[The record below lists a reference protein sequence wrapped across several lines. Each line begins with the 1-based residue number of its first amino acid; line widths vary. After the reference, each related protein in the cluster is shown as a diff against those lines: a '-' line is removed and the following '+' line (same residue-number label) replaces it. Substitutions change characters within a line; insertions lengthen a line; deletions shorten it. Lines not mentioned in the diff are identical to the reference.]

1 MTAKTIYL
9 DCFAG
14 ISGDM
19 AVGALLNCGVP
30 TEILH
35 QGLARLDL
43 DGYKIQVAPAAS
55 NVISA
60 NTFRVEVE
68 QNPSHRHWAD
78 IRQMLNKSRLKV
90 AVKDMAL
97 AIFTTLAEA
106 EAKVHNSEV
115 DQVHFHEVGAVDS
128 IIDIVGFA
136 ICLDHLG
143 VKRVISSPLPMGSG
157 LVSCAHGL
165 LPLPAPAVCEILA
178 GVPVYGA
185 ELQQELV
192 TPTGAAIV
200 KTVADSFGPFPSM
213 TIARVGYGQGSH
225 VLSDQRPNLLR
236 VVLGTANEVSEAQ
249 EVEVIECNLDDWSPE
264 GFPLLTEKLF
274 AIGVLDVVLKPIQMK
289 KGRPGFQL
297 EVICRPGLGWEA
309 RRCIL
314 SETTAIGLR
323 YRPEKR
329 WTLPRRTGTV
339 GTDLGRVAVKQVET
353 PTGLALYPEYED
365 CRRLA
370 LENNLPLKDIYAAV
384 NRCQPVDFEAEEN

>member
-1 MTAKTIYL
+1 MTTKTIYL

-35 QGLARLDL
+35 EGLTGLDL
-43 DGYKIQVAPAAS
+43 GGYKIHVSPAAG
-55 NVISA
+55 NAISA

-68 QNPSHRHWAD
+68 KDQPHRHWAD
-78 IRQMLNKSRLKV
+78 IKKMLNNSRLKGG
-90 AVKDMAL
+90 VKNMAL

-115 DQVHFHEVGAVDS
+115 EQVHFHEVGAVDS

-136 ICLDHLG
+136 ICLDHLA
-143 VKRVISSPLPMGSG
+143 VTRVISSALPMGSG
-157 LVSCAHGL
+157 MISCAHGL
-165 LPLPAPAVCEILA
+165 LPLPAPAVCEILE
-178 GVPVYGA
+178 GVPVYGV

-213 TIARVGYGQGSH
+213 TIARVGYGQGNH

-236 VVLGTANEVSEAQ
+236 VILGTDNKVSEAQ
-249 EVEVIECNLDDWSPE
+249 EVEVIACNLDDWSPE

-274 AIGVLDVVLKPIQMK
+274 KMGALDVVLKPIHMK

-323 YRPEKR
+323 YRTEKR

-339 GTDLGRVAVKQVET
+339 ETDLGRVAVKQVET

-370 LENNLPLKDIYAAV
+370 IERNLPLKDIYAAV
-384 NRCQPVDFEAEEN
+384 NRCQATDFETEGN

>member
-1 MTAKTIYL
+1 MTGKTIYF

-19 AVGALLNCGVP
+19 AVGALLDCGVP
-30 TEILH
+30 TEVL
-35 QGLARLDL
+35 QEGLTGLDL
-43 DGYKIQVAPAAS
+43 GGYKIQVDRTTRNA
-55 NVISA
+55 IGA

-68 QNPSHRHWAD
+68 HNPPHRHWPD
-78 IRQMLNKSRLKV
+78 IREILSKSRLKK

-106 EAKVHNSEV
+106 EAKVHNSEIE
-115 DQVHFHEVGAVDS
+115 QVHFHEVGAVDS

-136 ICLDHLG
+136 ICLDHLEI
-143 VKRVISSPLPMGSG
+143 KRVISSPLPMGSG
-157 LVSCAHGL
+157 MVSCAHGL
-165 LPLPAPAVCEILA
+165 LPLPAPAVCEILE
-178 GVPVYGA
+178 GVPVYGV

-192 TPTGAAIV
+192 TPTGAAII

-236 VVLGTANEVSEAQ
+236 VILGTDNEVSEAQ
-249 EVEVIECNLDDWSPE
+249 EVEVIACNLDDWSPE
-264 GFPLLTEKLF
+264 GFPMLTEKLF
-274 AIGVLDVVLKPIQMK
+274 KMGVLDVVLKPIQMK

-323 YRPEKR
+323 YRTEKR
-329 WTLPRRTGTV
+329 WTLPRQTGMV
-339 GTDLGRVAVKQVET
+339 ETDLGRVAVKQVET
-353 PTGLALYPEYED
+353 PTGLVLYPEYED

-370 LENNLPLKDIYAAV
+370 IEKNLPLKEIYAAV
-384 NRCQPVDFEAEEN
+384 NRCQPSDFETEKN